1 MLPRADAPARRLPY
15 TTADMSERLAKRKA
29 EQEAAEQAKANQA
42 LRFGVTNP
50 PVKEDKGGGG
60 GLWPSWK
67 ELGNAAKIGGKGV
80 IGMVN
85 TLGATPIDI
94 ADEAVQGL
102 EKLVGVKPTDKFD
115 PASVGSFNL
124 LGETYRAIDNAA
136 QYTGGNIAA
145 IPGFGKPSSSPF
157 MDTLRSKGVAEAI
170 AEPLV
175 HAVNVGSVAYPVSKM
190 AVGAKLPGTIADA
203 YRQRLL
209 ERDIAAQNNLF
220 PAVQRPANV
229 IDVDALQ
236 GSRLPARVVDSPA
249 TPATRLAET
258 QTQRA
263 LPPAQVA
270 PIEVAPTTSRLTPP
284 AFRERPVPS
293 SSRLTVEKI
302 KEPHLGDGTDIII
315 RSFDQKTGE
324 YTGAITI
331 YYDPI
336 SKQAIVN
343 GLGATNPMVTPQ
355 LIAAAA
361 AEIRKLVGDVKYP
374 LTPDSSLSTTSRP
387 FVERLQQAG
396 LVDPN
401 YQLPAIDNI
410 NAVTKLSGP
419 ETFASK
425 IPYKTATVIDPLSYQ
440 PTYNDV
446 LRALVESKRQAKLAG
461 EYGRLA
467 TPSSNLTP
475 IRVAETLERES
486 AERTAAHL
494 ATFTTPIDT
503 ITSTEFPLLDGFEAN
518 YRSPSTWGTPRSDT
532 EVKQTLSF
540 PVYEIGGEKIAFGNP
555 DLGRFSPEF
564 NAQDVQ
570 IIPVDPYRISGLD
583 KTSAGGQ
590 RYAKLMFDAH
600 QGLVFEQGSAENI
613 GQVSAL
619 TYAASRGDNVAFN
632 ELERLAAIGKKSL
645 MDKRLE
651 ATQKIL
657 SQNKHWESPNLTRNY
672 WDGKEGVRVKTGQK
686 DASGASIYRPMG
698 IDDMFLVHQTDY
710 APTFDANGN
719 IILKPF
725 GDYPNTDKA
734 TGQQMMDEVTGKPS
748 ANIDRDTLHFTIN
761 HLVGGNYARPAPTS
775 NSNVIII
782 PLRDVLNANPGSLDN
797 LYAID
802 TFFTPKP
809 GEGLVIPMQNGKVLY
824 QGQFQADEF
833 NDAVKAAINEVG
845 RRHNRSPGYEA
856 ALIEGGGHYAGTP
869 NVDKRISQVGIQD
882 IAAEYPEY
890 DGGVIGTIHASHPN
904 KTFEEFDNFDVG
916 SSRSALTD
924 SDYWRL
930 SPNARLRIYDSN
942 TSKYTTGEINNI
954 YPEFWGL

>member
-1 MLPRADAPARRLPY
+1 MLPRAEAPARRLPY

-50 PVKEDKGGGG
+50 PAVKKDEPWYRDALGAVGGAIKSVYDNMPMSNPISTPVNMG
-60 GLWPSWK
+60 
-67 ELGNAAKIGGKGV
+67 GNAGVSMGGQGTGKSLVTEPARLAVRRAVGDITAIPRVGADSPSYTADQIREQGV
-80 IGMVN
+80 ARGV
-85 TLGATPIDI
+85 LGA
-94 ADEAVQGL
+94 
-102 EKLVGVKPTDKFD
+102 
-115 PASVGSFNL
+115 
-124 LGETYRAIDNAA
+124 AIDYSQFIPVVAKGAGVTGDVLNAYKLA
-136 QYTGGNIAA
+136 RMERAA
-145 IPGFGKPSSSPF
+145 NP
-157 MDTLRSKGVAEAI
+157 
-170 AEPLV
+170 
-175 HAVNVGSVAYPVSKM
+175 
-190 AVGAKLPGTIADA
+190 
-203 YRQRLL
+203 
-209 ERDIAAQNNLF
+209 F
-220 PAVQRPANV
+220 PALRYADDV

-249 TPATRLAET
+249 TPASRLADA

-263 LPPAQVA
+263 LPPAEIA
-270 PIEVAPTTSRLTPP
+270 PAIAEPPVSRLTPP
-284 AFRERPVPS
+284 PFRERPVPA
-293 SSRLTVEKI
+293 SSRLTVEKNI
-302 KEPHLGDGTDIII
+302 NDAFGNIII
-315 RSFDQKTGE
+315 RSFDNKTGS
-324 YTGAITI
+324 YTGALVID
-331 YYDPI
+331 YDPL
-336 SKQAIVN
+336 SKQATIN
-343 GLGATNPMVTPQ
+343 GLSATNPMVTPQ

-361 AEIRKLVGDVKYP
+361 SEIRKLVGNVKYP
-374 LTPDSSLSTTSRP
+374 LTPDSSLSSTSRP

-396 LVDPN
+396 LIDPN
-401 YQLPAIDNI
+401 YKLPPIEDI
-410 NAVTKLSGP
+410 NTIAQTAGP
-419 ETFASK
+419 ESFASEM
-425 IPYKTATVIDPLSYQ
+425 PYTTSEIINPLSYQ

-461 EYGRLA
+461 EYGRLN

-475 IRVAETLERES
+475 ERIAEAQEREL

-503 ITSTEFPLLDGFEAN
+503 ITSTEFPLLHDFEAN

-532 EVKQTLSF
+532 EATQTLSF
-540 PVYEIGGEKIAFGNP
+540 PVYDIGGEKIAFGNS

-583 KTSAGGQ
+583 KTSADGQ
-590 RYAKLMFDAH
+590 HYAELMFDAH
-600 QGLVFEQGSAENI
+600 QGLVFEQGGAENI
-613 GQVSAL
+613 GKVSAL
-619 TYAASRGDNVAFN
+619 TYAASRGDNVAYN
-632 ELERLAAIGKKSL
+632 ELQRLAAIGKKSL

-657 SQNKHWESPNLTRNY
+657 SQNPNWENPNFWN
-672 WDGKEGVRVKTGQK
+672 GKEGVRVKTGQK

-698 IDDMFLVHQTDY
+698 IDDMFLVHQTNY

-725 GDYPNTDKA
+725 GDFPNTDKA

-782 PLRDVLNANPGSLDN
+782 PLRDVLNANRGSLDN
-797 LYAID
+797 LYAVD

-845 RRHNRSPGYEA
+845 RRHNRSPEYEA

-882 IAAEYPEY
+882 IAAQYHEY
-890 DGGVIGTIHASHPN
+890 DGGVIGTIHALHPN
-904 KTFEEFDNFDVG
+904 KTFEEFDNFNVD
-916 SSRSALTD
+916 SARSALTD

-930 SPNARLRIYDSN
+930 SRNAQLRIYDSN
-942 TSKYTTGEINNI
+942 TSKYTTGEMKTMF
-954 YPEFWGL
+954 PSHWGM

>member
-1 MLPRADAPARRLPY
+1 
-15 TTADMSERLAKRKA
+15 MSERLAKRKA
-29 EQEAAEQAKANQA
+29 EQEAAAQAKANQA

-102 EKLVGVKPTDKFD
+102 ERLVGVTPTDKFD

-124 LGETYRAIDNAA
+124 LGETYRGVDNAA
-136 QYTGGNIAA
+136 QYVGQQIAA
-145 IPGFGKPSSSPF
+145 TPGFGKPSSSPF
-157 MDTLRSKGVAEAI
+157 MDTLRSKGLAEAL
-170 AEPLV
+170 AEPFV

-220 PAVQRPANV
+220 PTVQRPAKV

-249 TPATRLAET
+249 PPATRLADA

-263 LPPAQVA
+263 LPPAEIA
-270 PIEVAPTTSRLTPP
+270 PAIAETPASRLAPP
-284 AFRERPVPS
+284 AFRERPVPA
-293 SSRLTVEKI
+293 SSRLTVEFAGGKN
-302 KEPHLGDGTDIII
+302 PDGTLNLTAGQDIII
-315 RSFDQKTGE
+315 RSYNQKTGE

-331 YYDPI
+331 YYDPFT
-336 SKQAIVN
+336 KKATVN

-361 AEIRKLVGDVKYP
+361 SEIRKLVGDVKYP
-374 LTPDSSLSTTSRP
+374 LTPDTSLSSTSRP

-396 LVDPN
+396 LIDPA
-401 YQLPAIDNI
+401 YKLPPIDNI
-410 NAVTKLSGP
+410 NAITELSGP
-419 ETFASK
+419 RSFAPK
-425 IPYKTATVIDPLSYQ
+425 KAGKGATVIDPLSYQ
-440 PTYNDV
+440 PGYNEV
-446 LRALVESKRQAKLAG
+446 LKALVESKRQAKLAG
-461 EYGRLA
+461 EYGRLT

-475 IRVAETLERES
+475 KQVVLLTERELAENATAHLKTILEPVETLQ
-486 AERTAAHL
+486 
-494 ATFTTPIDT
+494 
-503 ITSTEFPLLDGFEAN
+503 STEFPILQSRIMKD
-518 YRSPSTWGTPRSDT
+518 WGLPRSDS

-555 DLGRFSPEF
+555 GLGRFNPEF

-570 IIPVDPYRISGLD
+570 IIPVDPYRISGLH

-590 RYAKLMFDAH
+590 HYAELMFDAH
-600 QGLVFEQGSAENI
+600 QGLVFEQGGAKNI

-632 ELERLAAIGKKSL
+632 ELQRLASVGQKMLTEERLK
-645 MDKRLE
+645 
-651 ATQKIL
+651 ATQQIL
-657 SQNKHWESPNLTRNY
+657 SQNPNWENPNFWN
-672 WDGKEGVRVKTGQK
+672 GKQGIRVKTGQK
-686 DASGASIYRPMG
+686 DADGASIYRPMG

-710 APTFDANGN
+710 APTFDNNGN

-725 GDYPNTDKA
+725 GDFPNTDKA

-748 ANIDRDTLHFTIN
+748 ASIDRDTLHFTIN

-782 PLRDVLNANPGSLDN
+782 PLRDVLDANPGSLDN

-802 TFFTPKP
+802 TFLTPKP

-845 RRHNRSPGYEA
+845 RRHNRSPEYEA

-882 IAAEYPEY
+882 IAAQYPEY
-890 DGGVIGTIHASHPN
+890 RGGVIGTIHASHPN
-904 KTFEEFDNFDVG
+904 KTFEEFDNFDVN
-916 SSRSALTD
+916 SARSALTD
-924 SDYWRL
+924 SNYWRL